1 MYNMYAA
8 VASYLLYMLI
18 FQVVYTVGA
27 VVTFYEL
34 YNSVTKV
41 AELTKKLQRLKDSSG
56 KTSILYLLQQP
67 TKNSFSRSVQVRRS
81 S

>member
-56 KTSILYLLQQP
+56 ETSILYLLQQP
-67 TKNSFSRSVQVRRS
+67 TKNSFYRSVQVRRS